1 MTPVQFRSPTP
12 PSPSTCFRLH
22 FAVPY
27 SPHPKSTPS
36 AYGQPSPDRAH
47 SNLLWK
53 CLPFGHNP
61 HIPISGE
68 QPPPQGD
75 GLSLFRNDRTDA
87 FAYDLAHQSTTRR
100 CETIPRNLIYD
111 LAFSSFPFT
120 ARRFCTALST
130 SPTKRTDSPRAMQFN
145 HNLSGSLI
153 TFINLPP
160 N

>member
-1 MTPVQFRSPTP
+1 MTPTQFKSSGLVH
-12 PSPSTCFRLH
+12 PSICFRY
-22 FAVPY
+22 FAAR
-27 SPHPKSTPS
+27 SSHRPKSTPS
-36 AYGQPSPDRAH
+36 AYVQPSPDRAR

-53 CLPFGHNP
+53 WLPFGHNP

-68 QPPPQGD
+68 QPPPQDD
-75 GLSLFRNDRTDA
+75 GLSLFCNDRTNA

-111 LAFSSFPFT
+111 LAFSPLPFT
-120 ARRFCTALST
+120 TRRFCTALSS